1 MTMQQMRAAFQA
13 KPFRA
18 FNLHLADG
26 DVLPVP
32 HPDFI
37 AIGPGGRTVVV
48 FGKGDE
54 MGIVDLL
61 LVMRIEMKKVRS
73 NGRKSK

>member
-1 MTMQQMRAAFQA
+1 MTMAQMRAAFQT
-13 KPFRA
+13 KPFRP
-18 FNLHLADG
+18 FSLHLADG

-37 AIGPGGRTVVV
+37 AVGPGGRTVVV

-54 MGIVDLL
+54 MSIVDLL
-61 LVMRIEMKKVRS
+61 LVTRIEMKKVRA